1 MTKVFHFAWQ
11 TKTGNRMWKVC
22 ITQGLT
28 KSAGREIRHNFN
40 SWVDWDAGWVIR
52 SQFSFRLN
60 CYEILWLYI
69 DKSRLQSFR
78 RTFTVIIRTLYHGN
92 WVCPYR
98 IWLVMTASVYVKN
111 WNLDPR
117 NKLHAIPRFTAGIIC
132 GPHRDHLWFGI
143 ICGRGT
149 FAVLYTTRRL
159 SGPFFQSSTLTESLE
174 MATKQRKTSQVFTLR

>member
-1 MTKVFHFAWQ
+1 MTKVFHFTWQ
-11 TKTGNRMWKVC
+11 TKTGNRTWKVC

-78 RTFTVIIRTLYHGN
+78 RTFTVIIQTLYHRN

-98 IWLVMTASVYVKN
+98 IWLVITASVYVEN
-111 WNLDPR
+111 WNLDPEEQTPCHSSFYGGDH
-117 NKLHAIPRFTAGIIC
+117 LWSTSGIIC
-132 GPHRDHLWFGI
+132 GLGSFP
-143 ICGRGT
+143 
-149 FAVLYTTRRL
+149 V
-159 SGPFFQSSTLTESLE
+159 
-174 MATKQRKTSQVFTLR
+174 